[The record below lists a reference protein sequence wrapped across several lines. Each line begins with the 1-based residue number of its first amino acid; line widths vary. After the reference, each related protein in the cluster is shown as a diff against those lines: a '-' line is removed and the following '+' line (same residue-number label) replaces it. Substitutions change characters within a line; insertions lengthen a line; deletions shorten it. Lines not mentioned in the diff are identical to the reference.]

1 MATVNTTSSSSSTVV
16 RRSFLS
22 MLGIV
27 LSVLCAA
34 AVGGGI
40 AIFVQQRNQEELH
53 QRLELVETKLTEMTA
68 TLAMTRTNTGAG
80 ISSSSNRRL
89 SDLTGEKS
97 DPATPTQPTTVEKY
111 LAWLQRL
118 ESDVSLVKKAATQ
131 FPPDNDLVCTQFHA
145 WALKGILRKLEE
157 DQNYH
162 HVDPSNRTVR
172 LYLLKIA
179 LSILLDT
186 KHQN

>member
-1 MATVNTTSSSSSTVV
+1 
-16 RRSFLS
+16 

-40 AIFVQQRNQEELH
+40 ATFVQQRNQEELH
-53 QRLELVETKLTEMTA
+53 QRLALVETKLTEMTA
-68 TLAMTRTNTGAG
+68 MSSMTKTKTGAG

-97 DPATPTQPTTVEKY
+97 DPATPTQQPRTVKKY
-111 LAWLQRL
+111 LAWLQRSD
-118 ESDVSLVKKAATQ
+118 SDVSSVKKAATP
-131 FPPDNDLVCTQFHA
+131 FPPDNDLVCTRFHA
-145 WALKGILRKLEE
+145 WALESILRESEE
-157 DQNYH
+157 VQNSYY
-162 HVDPSNRTVR
+162 VAASNRTVR

-179 LSILLDT
+179 FSILLDT

>member
-40 AIFVQQRNQEELH
+40 TTFVQQRNQEELH
-53 QRLELVETKLTEMTA
+53 QRLALVETKLTEMTA
-68 TLAMTRTNTGAG
+68 MLSMTRTKTGAG

-118 ESDVSLVKKAATQ
+118 ESDVSSVKKAATP
-131 FPPDNDLVCTQFHA
+131 FPPDNDLVCTRFHS
-145 WALKGILRKLEE
+145 WALKGILRESEE
-157 DQNYH
+157 DQNYLY
-162 HVDPSNRTVR
+162 VAASNRTVR